1 MKFTVPRRPIAI
13 GLTAVLVAGVLA
25 GCTTLPAK
33 PAPAATA
40 NPVSTNAVAGR
51 TPLVAPGEKDTH
63 MGFWSAGP
71 YGGVW
76 VVGIPSM
83 RILREVPVFEA
94 RAGYGWG
101 YDPESRKMLQ
111 GTMPDL
117 NTPSWGD
124 THHPML
130 SKTGGNFDGKALYIN
145 DLANSRIAKI
155 DLKLFKTV
163 KITRI
168 PNIQGVHG
176 IGVHADTKY
185 VFATGE
191 YEIPN
196 AFNPGANQDNKYK
209 TAITVLDPDLNVV
222 AQVPVAY
229 GNTDIMGTTLDGRY
243 VYTTVYNTEN
253 GVELKEMVKSEKD
266 AALFIDVL
274 KVEEALKAGKF
285 KEVNGVKVIDAEYPG
300 LKTYVAVPKNPHG
313 IDPEPSGKYVVASG
327 KLSPT
332 VSVIDLATLKV
343 VRDVELG
350 AGPLHTAFDN
360 RGNAYTGMF
369 LDSTVVKWNIKEA
382 VEGKAKEAYIKD
394 VAQAHYSPGHM
405 MADGSGTKSPG
416 GKWLVVPNKFSKD
429 RFLNVG
435 ADYPENQQLFDIS
448 GDKMRL
454 IMDMPILPEPH
465 DIAIAPAD
473 LFKDALQAFDPKEA
487 AHREHGVEPV
497 KEGETKIERNGNQV
511 TVWTTAK
518 RSEYGFKELKLKKGD
533 HVTMYITS
541 LETTKDITHGFAL
554 PDYGINKALNP
565 GETIKVEFTADKP
578 GTFWAY
584 CTWFCSALHLEMR
597 SRIIIEE

>member
-1 MKFTVPRRPIAI
+1 MNLFTLKRPAA
-13 GLTAVLVAGVLA
+13 LLVTAAMLGSVLA
-25 GCTTLPAK
+25 GCTVMPAK
-33 PAPAATA
+33 PAAPGT
-40 NPVSTNAVAGR
+40 NPVSTNAVNGR
-51 TPLVAPGEKDTH
+51 VPLVAPGEMDTH
-63 MGFWSAGP
+63 LGFWSAGP

-83 RILREVPVFEA
+83 RVLREIPFFEA

-101 YDPESRKMLQ
+101 YDPASRELIQ
-111 GTMPDL
+111 GTMPDPSK
-117 NTPSWGD
+117 PSWGD

-130 SKTGGNFDGKALYIN
+130 SKTGGNYDGKYLYIN

-163 KITRI
+163 AIRRI
-168 PNIQGVHG
+168 PHIQGVHG

-191 YEIPN
+191 FEIPN
-196 AFNPGANQDNKYK
+196 AHNPGANEDNKYK
-209 TAITVLDPDLNVV
+209 TAITVLDKDLNIV

-243 VYTTVYNTEN
+243 VFNTVYNTEN
-253 GVELKEMVKSEKD
+253 GVDMRSMITAEKD

-274 KVEEALKAGKF
+274 KVEEALAAGKF
-285 KEVNGVKVIDAEYPG
+285 TEVDGVKVVDPEFPG
-300 LKTYVAVPKNPHG
+300 LKTYVPVPKNPHG
-313 IDPEPSGKYVVASG
+313 IDPDPTGKYVVASG

-332 VSVIDLATLKV
+332 ASIIDLATLKV

-350 AGPLHTAFDN
+350 AGPLHSAFDN
-360 RGNAYTGMF
+360 RGNVYTGMF
-369 LDSTVVKWNIKEA
+369 LDSSVVKWNLQEA
-382 VEGKAKEAYIKD
+382 VDGKPKETYIKQ
-394 VAQAHYSPGHM
+394 VEPAHYSPGHM

-429 RFLNVG
+429 RFVNVG

-448 GDKMRL
+448 GDKMKL
-454 IMDMPILPEPH
+454 IMDMPIVPEPH
-465 DIAIAPAD
+465 DLAIAPAD
-473 LFKDALQAFDPKEA
+473 LFKDAVQAYDPKEA
-487 AHREHGVEPV
+487 AHHDHNIEPV
-497 KEGETKIERNGNQV
+497 KEGETKIERDGNKV
-511 TVWTTAK
+511 TVYTTAK
-518 RSEYGFKELKLKKGD
+518 RSEYGFKELKVKKGD
-533 HVTMYITS
+533 HVTIYMTS
-541 LETTKDITHGFAL
+541 LETVKDITHGFAL
-554 PDYGINKALNP
+554 PDYGINKAINP

-578 GTFWAY
+578 GTYWAY

>member
-1 MKFTVPRRPIAI
+1 MTFAVLRRPVS
-13 GLTAVLVAGVLA
+13 LTVVAALLVTVLA
-25 GCTTLPAK
+25 GCTMPSK
-33 PAPAATA
+33 PKAEPNA
-40 NPVSTNAVAGR
+40 NPVSTHAVNGR
-51 TPLVAPGEKDTH
+51 VPLVAPGELDTH
-63 MGFWSAGP
+63 LGFWSAGP

-83 RILREVPVFEA
+83 RILREIPVFEA

-101 YDPESRKMLQ
+101 YDPASRDMLQ
-111 GTMPDL
+111 GTMPDGH
-117 NTPSWGD
+117 TQSWGD

-130 SKTGGNFDGKALYIN
+130 SKTGGNFDGKYLYIN

-163 KITRI
+163 AIKRI
-168 PNIQGVHG
+168 PHIQGVHG

-191 YEIPN
+191 FEIPN
-196 AFNPGANQDNKYK
+196 HNNPNANADNKYK
-209 TAITVLDPDLNVV
+209 TAVTVMDKDLNIV

-243 VYTTVYNTEN
+243 VFTTVYNTEN
-253 GVELKEMVKSEKD
+253 GVELREMVKSEED

-274 KVEEALKAGKF
+274 KVEEALAAGKF
-285 KEVNGVKVIDAEYPG
+285 KEVDGIKVVDPEFPG
-300 LKTYVAVPKNPHG
+300 LNTYVPVPKNPHG
-313 IDPEPSGKYVVASG
+313 IDPDPSGKYVVASG

-332 VSVIDLATLKV
+332 VSVIDLQTLKV
-343 VRDVELG
+343 VRNVELG
-350 AGPLHTAFDN
+350 AGPLHSAFDN
-360 RGNAYTGMF
+360 KGNVYTGMF
-369 LDSTVVKWNIKEA
+369 LDSSVVKWNLKEA
-382 VEGKAKEAYIKD
+382 VEGKNKETYIKQ
-394 VAQAHYSPGHM
+394 VEPAHYSPGHM
-405 MADGSGTKSPG
+405 MADGSGTRSPG

-429 RFLNVG
+429 RFVNVG

-465 DIAIAPAD
+465 DIAIAPVE
-473 LFKDALQAFDPKEA
+473 LFKNAVQAYDAKEA
-487 AHREHGVEPV
+487 AHHEHGIEPT
-497 KEGETKIERNGNQV
+497 KEGETRIERDGNKV
-511 TVWTTAK
+511 TVYTTAK
-518 RSEYGFKELKLKKGD
+518 RSEYGFKELKFKKGD
-533 HVTMYITS
+533 HVTIYVTS
-541 LETTKDITHGFAL
+541 LETVKDITHGFAL

-565 GETIKVEFTADKP
+565 GETIKVEFVADKP

-597 SRIIIEE
+597 SRIIVEE

>member
-1 MKFTVPRRPIAI
+1 MNFSALKKPVALLSASALLI
-13 GLTAVLVAGVLA
+13 GLLA
-25 GCTTLPAK
+25 GCTTMPSK
-33 PAPAATA
+33 PSA
-40 NPVSTNAVAGR
+40 NPDSPTVPSINGR
-51 TPLVAPGEKDTH
+51 TPLVAPGELDSH
-63 MGFWSAGP
+63 LGFWSAGP

-83 RILREVPVFEA
+83 RILREIPVFEA

-101 YDPESRKMLQ
+101 HDPNSRSMLQ
-111 GTMPDL
+111 DTMP
-117 NTPSWGD
+117 NPAIASWGD

-163 KITRI
+163 AIKRI

-185 VFATGE
+185 VFATGTF
-191 YEIPN
+191 EIPN
-196 AFNPGANQDNKYK
+196 SINPNANIDKKYT
-209 TAITVLDPDLNVV
+209 TAITVMDADLNIV

-243 VYTTVYNTEN
+243 VFTTVYNTEN
-253 GVELKEMVKSEKD
+253 ATDLKGMVEAPTD

-274 KVEEALKAGKF
+274 KFDEALQAGKF
-285 KEVNGVKVIDAEYPG
+285 QEIDGIKIMEPDYPG
-300 LKTYVAVPKNPHG
+300 LKTYVPVPKNPHG
-313 IDPEPSGKYVVASG
+313 IDPEPNGKYVIASG

-343 VRDVELG
+343 VAEPELG

-369 LDSTVVKWNIKEA
+369 LDSSVVKWNIADA
-382 VEGKAKEAYIKD
+382 VAGKTKDVYIKD
-394 VAQAHYSPGHM
+394 VAAAHYSPGHM

-429 RFLNVG
+429 RFVNVG

-448 GDKMRL
+448 GDKMVL
-454 IMDMPILPEPH
+454 VMDMPIMPEPH

-473 LFKDALQAFDPKEA
+473 LFADAIQSFDAKEA
-487 AHREHGVEPV
+487 AHHEHGIEPV
-497 KEGETKIERNGNQV
+497 KEGETRVERDGNKV
-511 TVWTTAK
+511 TIFTTAK
-518 RSEYGFKELKLKKGD
+518 RSEYGFKEITLKKGD
-533 HVTMYITS
+533 QVTMYVTS
-541 LETTKDITHGFAL
+541 LETVKDITHGLAI
-554 PDYGINKALNP
+554 PDLGINKAINP
-565 GETIKVEFTADKP
+565 GETIKVEFVADKP
-578 GTFWAY
+578 GTYWAY

-597 SRIIIEE
+597 SRLIVEE